1 MSPYTS
7 GYRKPMKNDRQS
19 LRQRLTAALCN
30 NSRQWLQL
38 LTATRA
44 ATGAPPEKI
53 GNTSKSLHD
62 DLPADSAR
70 YAFSSEL
77 FAELLTELPE
87 FQQKIS
93 QAYQAD
99 DLQGLRND
107 VHQLLGAIVYCDAPE
122 LEGALR
128 ALHRS
133 LATTHTD
140 SIDACYIRA
149 FNTINSTLT
158 YSGFTDSR

>member
-1 MSPYTS
+1 
-7 GYRKPMKNDRQS
+7 MKNDRQS

-30 NSRQWLQL
+30 NSRHGLQL

-44 ATGAPPEKI
+44 AAGTLSEKI
-53 GNTSKSLHD
+53 SNTSKSLHD
-62 DLPADSAR
+62 DLPPDSVR
-70 YAFSSEL
+70 HSFSSEL

-107 VHQLLGAIVYCDAPE
+107 VHQLLGAIVYCDAP
-122 LEGALR
+122 
-128 ALHRS
+128 
-133 LATTHTD
+133 
-140 SIDACYIRA
+140 
-149 FNTINSTLT
+149 
-158 YSGFTDSR
+158 

>member
-7 GYRKPMKNDRQS
+7 RYRTSMKNDKQP

-38 LTATRA
+38 LTATRTA
-44 ATGAPPEKI
+44 ADAPSKEI
-53 GNTSKSLHD
+53 SNTSKLLHV
-62 DLPADSAR
+62 DLPPDSVR
-70 YAFSSEL
+70 HSFSSEL

-93 QAYQAD
+93 QAYED
-99 DLQGLRND
+99 GDLQDLRNNI
-107 VHQLLGAIVYCDAPE
+107 HQLLGAVVYCDAPE

-128 ALHRS
+128 AFHRA
-133 LATTHTD
+133 LTTNSTND
-140 SIDACYIRA
+140 INVCYLRA
-149 FNTINSTLT
+149 FNTINSTLA
-158 YSGFTDSR
+158 YSGFAGSR